1 MGFDQARPSTQPP
14 NPLQKVLREVYNRP
28 CMDALMSVL
37 APILVW
43 MFFIGMVGSALVI
56 VISAVE
62 DFYTILEKD

>member
-1 MGFDQARPSTQPP
+1 
-14 NPLQKVLREVYNRP
+14 
-28 CMDALMSVL
+28 MSVL

>member
-1 MGFDQARPSTQPP
+1 
-14 NPLQKVLREVYNRP
+14 
-28 CMDALMSVL
+28 MDALMSVL

-43 MFFIGMVGSALVI
+43 MFFIGMAGSALVI